1 MSGVS
6 NAAEDDQATVRPTSF
21 GLRSPRTADKRER
34 GDAGKALAR
43 RGWPC
48 WCAGLPNARR
58 GHWSRLVH
66 EGPRELEGD
75 RTLGASIV
83 RARRRD
89 RLLWTYTEEGAAAF
103 YPLAV
108 VPLARGAERPQGQR
122 EITGARRQAD
132 PCVH

>member
-1 MSGVS
+1 VS
-6 NAAEDDQATVRPTSF
+6 NAAEDDQATVRATSF

-66 EGPRELEGD
+66 DGARELEGN
-75 RTLGASIV
+75 
-83 RARRRD
+83 ARSVLPSFALVAATG
-89 RLLWTYTEEGAAAF
+89 LLWA
-103 YPLAV
+103 
-108 VPLARGAERPQGQR
+108 
-122 EITGARRQAD
+122 
-132 PCVH
+132 PCAGPCSASC